1 MLREPN
7 KDHEQLQLQDE
18 LKLEAEAE
26 YDLWQY
32 DQWQYGQDIQGE
44 ISRKSDAQDY
54 ECNEESLLIS
64 SYGG

>member
-32 DQWQYGQDIQGE
+32 D
-44 ISRKSDAQDY
+44 
-54 ECNEESLLIS
+54 
-64 SYGG
+64 